1 MGWVRKTISLL
12 HTTLLMTR
20 VYSATTE
27 QFSNS
32 SGSTMTY
39 CTFDTRPFVTCP
51 ENGSIYGLGISVA
64 NTIEVSQGNEL
75 SGEYE
80 PVCLSSRKELLEK
93 LEACECDAAVGD
105 FSYHLFPELR
115 DTGIQ
120 LSTPY
125 HPTSYLVVQRNI
137 PNDSSSIWKLFK
149 PFTASLWLLVIF
161 TPLALAVFMTFFS
174 WAISSYKKTKFSLGV
189 FPQYMFQNALAFL
202 NDYTSVQYMDWQGP
216 SSYMLFLKFLLQS
229 MLVAY
234 AFLCMIVT
242 SVYTAQLTN
251 IILRT
256 SLRQETETFESIV
269 KGTTTLSV
277 PIEMQKYFRTRYN
290 VETIPWVPDST
301 QNFTDQLEYLRTG
314 AIDGIVTTSETALW
328 AIKNQNPE
336 CRLSVN
342 PNAYTLNSGHVIL
355 YSPCVSVQDILVR
368 DRVISDYTQ
377 RGVFEFVS
385 QSILGDFDVSSTLEG
400 CVGPQSAISIYDV
413 AGGWVILAVGVAAP
427 FLFALS
433 RYLYFL
439 VKKFIAVYGSF
450 FFVGSPPASETHSEY
465 DHGCTVHGGDD
476 TLLDVRP
483 VRISNATS
491 CTCGTSSNPSNMD
504 TSHTSD
510 GHRSRSVYPDWYQ
523 TNYSSGPV
531 AVTRP
536 SNGGMSYA
544 SSGPVAVTRPSN
556 GGMSYAS
563 SGQVAV
569 TRPSNGG
576 MSYAGGATPA
586 PSPRSSDAYVRT
598 SRDGF
603 ATRQFDEP
611 SFNIRVAD
619 LEPAE
624 TGSSIELKFRDGRD
638 DDA

>member
-20 VYSATTE
+20 VYRATTE

-32 SGSTMTY
+32 SGSSMTY

-51 ENGSIYGLGISVA
+51 EDGGIYGLGISVA
-64 NTIEVSQGNEL
+64 NTIELYQGNEM

-80 PVCLSSRKELLEK
+80 PVCLSSRKELLDK

-115 DTGIQ
+115 GTGIQ

-125 HPTSYLVVQRNI
+125 HPTTYLVVQRNN
-137 PNDSSSIWKLFK
+137 PRESSSIWNLFK
-149 PFTASLWLLVIF
+149 PFTTGLWLLVIF
-161 TPLALAVFMTFFS
+161 TPLALAVFMTFFT
-174 WAISSYKKTKFSLGV
+174 WAISRYKKTKFSLGV

-216 SSYMLFLKFLLQS
+216 SSYMIILKFLLQS

-234 AFLCMIVT
+234 AFLCLIVT
-242 SVYTAQLTN
+242 SVYTAELTN
-251 IILRT
+251 IILRS

-277 PIEMQKYFRTRYN
+277 PIEMQQYFRTRYN
-290 VETIPWVPDST
+290 VDTFPWLPDST
-301 QNFTDQLEYLRTG
+301 QNLTDQLEHLRTG
-314 AIDGIVTTSETALW
+314 VIDGIVTTGETALW
-328 AIKNQNPE
+328 ALKNQNPE

-342 PNAYTLNSGHVIL
+342 PNAYKLNSGHVIL
-355 YSPCVSVQDILVR
+355 YSPCVSAQDILVR
-368 DRVISDYTQ
+368 DRVIIEYTQ
-377 RGVFEFVS
+377 RGIFEFVS

-400 CVGPQSAISIYDV
+400 CVGPQSVISIYDV

-439 VKKFIAVYGSF
+439 VKKCIAVYGSF
-450 FFVGSPPASETHSEY
+450 FVVGSSSASETHTEH
-465 DHGCTVHGGDD
+465 DHGCAVHGGDD
-476 TLLDVRP
+476 NLVGVRP

-491 CTCGTSSNPSNMD
+491 CTCGASPMSSKMD
-504 TSHTSD
+504 TIHTHD
-510 GHRSRSVYPDWYQ
+510 GHRSRSVYQDWYQ
-523 TNYSSGPV
+523 TIYSSGPV
-531 AVTRP
+531 AATRP
-536 SNGGMSYA
+536 SAGGTSYD
-544 SSGPVAVTRPSN
+544 
-556 GGMSYAS
+556 
-563 SGQVAV
+563 
-569 TRPSNGG
+569 
-576 MSYAGGATPA
+576 GGATPA
-586 PSPRSSDAYVRT
+586 PSPRRSFDACVGT

-603 ATRQFDEP
+603 ATTHFDDP
-611 SFNIRVAD
+611 SFNIRVSD
-619 LEPAE
+619 LQPTE